1 MYAVIQDHEVIDYF
15 EEREGAEQCALDQ
28 YDVKNQGSLYVVQ
41 IINDYTE

>member
-15 EEREGAEQCALDQ
+15 EDRESADQCAFDQ
-28 YDVKNQGSLYVVQ
+28 YDLKDRGSLYVVQ